1 LADDRQH
8 AREQVEAVT
17 RPSGDVACVPRA
29 PKRIGMLGGTFDPV
43 HIGHLRGALEVAAL
57 LELDE
62 LRLTPSAR
70 PPHRDTPSVSA
81 QDRLAMVRS
90 AVQEVF
96 PLTVDDRELLRD
108 KPSYTIDTL
117 ESMRAELAVDDR
129 LFLLLGW
136 DAFCG
141 LPTWHR
147 WEELLEHCHIV
158 VLQRPDADSESP
170 DTMRNLLAARAVS
183 DPKALKGPGGNITF
197 VWQTPLAVSATQ
209 IRHLLASGKSVRF
222 LVPDAVLAYIEAHG
236 LYRAPN

>member
-1 LADDRQH
+1 LADIGQ
-8 AREQVEAVT
+8 
-17 RPSGDVACVPRA
+17 PSGSGAQAVADPIAVPLNTARV
-29 PKRIGMLGGTFDPV
+29 PQRVGILGGTFDPV
-43 HIGHLRGALEVAAL
+43 HIGHLRGALEVAEQL
-57 LELDE
+57 KLDE

-81 QDRLAMVRS
+81 QDRLAMVRC
-90 AVQEVF
+90 AVAGVP

-117 ESMRAELAVDDR
+117 ESLRAELAADDQ

-141 LPTWHR
+141 LPSWHR

-170 DTMRNLLAARAVS
+170 DAMRNLLAGRAVS
-183 DPKALKGPGGNITF
+183 DPKALKGPGGKITF
-197 VWQTPLAVSATQ
+197 VWQTPLSVSATQ
-209 IRHLLASGKSVRF
+209 IRQLLASGKSVRF
-222 LVPDAVLAYIEAHG
+222 LVPDAVLAYIDTHG
-236 LYRAPN
+236 LYRASN